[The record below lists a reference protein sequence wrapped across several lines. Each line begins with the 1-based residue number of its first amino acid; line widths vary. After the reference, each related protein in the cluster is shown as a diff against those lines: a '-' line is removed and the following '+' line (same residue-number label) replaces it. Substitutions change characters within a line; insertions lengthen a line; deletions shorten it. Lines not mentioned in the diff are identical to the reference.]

1 MDKLIQNEIDECLR
15 LLPERYH
22 TEFIKDVIECV
33 DEEDMTVKSVRKSF
47 EYYLAD
53 IMDELTTEEMDKI
66 EEVVFMIRL

>member
-33 DEEDMTVKSVRKSF
+33 DEEDRTVKSVRKSF